1 MISEKALMVHAFLP
15 GATEPVPA
23 GKLHLQEEGVDLLTS
38 RFVYGLKYLKR
49 KGAIEID
56 PVGLGMLQGQSVA
69 GQVLFAQEST
79 LFGGIR
85 DAAPDA
91 WGRRVIEAKKRV
103 PANAL
108 PESVYLLEA
117 GPNRTGALDITA
129 DGEPARDLESSADIK
144 SLGYLFDAAERI
156 ENGAPLPTNLH
167 GIFDAGSSMGGM
179 RPKATVVVEDG
190 SHWLAKFSSRTDRGF
205 CYPAIE
211 HATLRLADA
220 AGLRVPDTRLEEIG
234 PGRFAMLIKRFDRVG
249 QGVNTG
255 RRHFVSALTLMNIHE
270 MASVESSYAEL
281 ADAMR
286 RHLGAANLADDLKE
300 LFCRMVFNILVNND
314 DDHLRNH
321 GFVLMES
328 PEQPAERGAQE
339 PQEKVALAWRISPL
353 YDVVPRPVHSHY
365 RRLHLGIGAFGKE
378 ATLMNALSWCERFG
392 LNRTDAIAEIDRIWR
407 VVREWRNYFDA
418 SGVTDTDINAVS
430 SAFLHVRD
438 LGGKEV
444 GID

>member
-1 MISEKALMVHAFLP
+1 MISEQTLMVHAFLP
-15 GATEPVPA
+15 GSTQSVPA
-23 GKLHLQEEGVDLLTS
+23 GKLHLQEEGSDLRAS
-38 RFVYGLKYLKR
+38 SFVYGLKFLKR
-49 KGAIEID
+49 NGAIEID
-56 PVGLGMLQGQSVA
+56 PVGLGMLQGQQVA
-69 GQVLFAQEST
+69 GKALFAQESA

-117 GPNRTGALDITA
+117 GPNRTGALDITM
-129 DGEPARDLESSADIK
+129 DGEPARELGTSTDIK
-144 SLGYLFDAAERI
+144 SLGYLLDAAERI
-156 ENGAPLPTNLH
+156 ENGATLPANLH

-179 RPKATVVVEDG
+179 RPKATVVAEDG
-190 SHWLAKFSSRTDRGF
+190 THWLAKFSSRTDQGF

-220 AGLRVPDTRLEEIG
+220 AGLHVPETRLEEIG
-234 PGRFAMLIKRFDRVG
+234 AGRFAMLIKRFDRVG
-249 QGVNTG
+249 AGTLTG

-270 MASVESSYAEL
+270 MASIESSYAEL

-286 RHLGAANLADDLKE
+286 RHLDAASLIEDLKE
-300 LFCRMVFNILVNND
+300 LYGRMVFNILVNND

-328 PEQPAERGAQE
+328 PVQTPVKGGQE
-339 PQEKVALAWRISPL
+339 PQDVVELAWRISPL
-353 YDVVPRPVHSHY
+353 YDVVPRPVHSHH
-365 RRLHLGIGAFGKE
+365 RHLHLDVGAFGKE

-392 LNRTDAIAEIDRIWR
+392 LNRVEATAEIDRIWR
-407 VVREWRNYFDA
+407 VVREWRNHFEEH
-418 SGVTDTDINAVS
+418 GVTGKDIDAVS
-430 SAFLHVRD
+430 PAFLHARY
-438 LGGKEV
+438 LGGDEA
-444 GID
+444 GLA

>member
-1 MISEKALMVHAFLP
+1 MISENTLLVHAFLP
-15 GATEPVPA
+15 GATESVPA
-23 GKLHLQEEGVDLLTS
+23 GKLHLQEEGTDLQSS
-38 RFVYGLKYLKR
+38 RFIYGLKYLKR
-49 KGAIEID
+49 NGAIEVD
-56 PVGLGMLQGQSVA
+56 PVGLAMLQGQQVA
-69 GQVLFAQEST
+69 RQALFAQEST

-103 PANAL
+103 PANSL

-117 GPNRTGALDITA
+117 GPNRTGALDITH
-129 DGEPARDLESSADIK
+129 DGQSSRNLEASADIK

-156 ENGAPLPTNLH
+156 ENGAPLPANLH

-220 AGLRVPDTRLEEIG
+220 AGLQVPETRLEEIG

-249 QGVNTG
+249 RGENTG

-270 MASVESSYAEL
+270 MASPESSYVDL

-286 RHLGAANLADDLKE
+286 RHLGAAHLSDDLRE
-300 LFCRMVFNILVNND
+300 LYCRMVFNILVNND

-328 PEQPAERGAQE
+328 PAQAPVKGKQE
-339 PQEKVALAWRISPL
+339 PQEKITLAWRISPL
-353 YDVVPRPVHSHY
+353 YDVVPRPVHSHH
-365 RRLHLGIGAFGKE
+365 RRLHLGVGAYGKE
-378 ATLMNALSWCERFG
+378 ATLGNAVSWCERFG
-392 LNRTDAIAEIDRIWR
+392 LSRADAIAEIDRIWR
-407 VVREWRNYFDA
+407 VIREWRNHFEEF
-418 SGVTDTDINAVS
+418 GVAGEDIDAVS
-430 SAFLHVRD
+430 SAFLHARH
-438 LGGKEV
+438 LGGADI
-444 GID
+444 GIS

>member
-1 MISEKALMVHAFLP
+1 MISERTLLVHAFLP
-15 GATEPVPA
+15 GATESVPA
-23 GKLHLQEEGVDLLTS
+23 GKLHLQEEGADLLAS
-38 RFVYGLKYLKR
+38 RFIYGLKYLKR
-49 KGAIEID
+49 NGAIEID
-56 PVGLGMLQGQSVA
+56 PVGLGMLQGQQVA
-69 GQVLFAQEST
+69 KQELFAQEST

-103 PANAL
+103 PANSL

-117 GPNRTGALDITA
+117 GPNRTGALDITH
-129 DGEPARDLESSADIK
+129 DGQQSRDLDTSADIK

-156 ENGAPLPTNLH
+156 ENGAPLPANLH

-220 AGLRVPDTRLEEIG
+220 AGLHVPETRLEEIG

-249 QGVNTG
+249 QGDNTG

-286 RHLGAANLADDLKE
+286 RHLSADNLADDLRE

-328 PEQPAERGAQE
+328 PAQNPVRGAQE
-339 PQEKVALAWRISPL
+339 PQDDVALAWRISPL
-353 YDVVPRPVHSHY
+353 YDVVPRPVHSHH
-365 RRLHLGIGAFGKE
+365 RRLHLGVGAYGKE
-378 ATLMNALSWCERFG
+378 ATLGNAVSWCERFG
-392 LNRTDAIAEIDRIWR
+392 LSRTDAIAEIDRIWR
-407 VVREWRNYFDA
+407 VVREWRNHFEA
-418 SGVTDTDINAVS
+418 CGVAGGDIDAVS
-430 SAFLHVRD
+430 SAFLHARY
-438 LGGKEV
+438 LGGSDV
-444 GID
+444 GIT